1 MHGVC
6 VVQARNGRSTKMMRE
21 MVTEALSMSLDT
33 FLVSGLDAAS
43 ILSTIGEA
51 VGDGATH
58 GRTAPGAPGHTL
70 RVTDAHVAVKHMR
83 RVHLQGQ
90 SQQDG
95 TLGGRLID
103 AHAGPTL

>member
-1 MHGVC
+1 MC

-58 GRTAPGAPGHTL
+58 SRTAPGALERTL
-70 RVTDAHVAVKHMR
+70 HH
-83 RVHLQGQ
+83 
-90 SQQDG
+90 S
-95 TLGGRLID
+95 GRCTGWWCRW
-103 AHAGPTL
+103 AT